1 MSGSSSTTQ
10 PFSLQKIRLRNVN
23 PTPWNLFLKQTN
35 TLSFYYFELEKAF
48 KKLNTVHASSG
59 SLPKLYLL
67 ICYKGEGMGVTEQD
81 YGLPKIFPEQVKTK
95 KEQ

>member
-67 ICYKGEGMGVTEQD
+67 ICYKGGMGVTEQD

>member
-48 KKLNTVHASSG
+48 KKLNTVRASSG

-67 ICYKGEGMGVTEQD
+67 RRYKGEGMGNRTRLRPSQN
-81 YGLPKIFPEQVKTK
+81 LS
-95 KEQ
+95 